1 MGKRLKFG
9 VFGGSFNP
17 IHTGHLIM
25 AQNALTELGLDKVLF
40 VTSNQ
45 NPFKPGQ
52 KELDYSQRNHLVEKA
67 IESNANF
74 SIEVYDT
81 KDKPSYTI
89 DTIRYLIDK
98 YPDVDFY
105 FICGVDNLMELHLW
119 KDFDQ
124 LAYLCTFAFVNRND
138 LAYHYIEAQ
147 VEFLSTSYEAK
158 LLEVD
163 APNIQIS
170 ATDIR
175 NRVIQGKSI
184 KYLVPESIFKEV
196 QSFYQEL
203 FAEEIEHFNRALKE
217 EMDHSKREEV
227 RIFFSDEEEF

>member
-1 MGKRLKFG
+1 MSRRLKFG

-17 IHTGHLIM
+17 IHIGHLIM

-45 NPFKPGQ
+45 NPFKLGQ
-52 KELDYSQRNHLVEKA
+52 KELDYSQRIRLMQRA
-67 IESNANF
+67 IESNPEFEAE
-74 SIEVYDT
+74 IYDT
-81 KDKPSYTI
+81 QDEPSYTI

-98 YPDVDFY
+98 YPNVDFY

-158 LLEVD
+158 LLEVN
-163 APNIQIS
+163 APNIQVS

-184 KYLVPESIFKEV
+184 KYLVPECIYEEV
-196 QSFYQEL
+196 QSSYQSL
-203 FAEEIEHFNRALKE
+203 LAEEIEKFNRAQQE

>member
-1 MGKRLKFG
+1 MGERLKFG

-17 IHTGHLIM
+17 IHIGHLIM
-25 AQNALTELGLDKVLF
+25 AQNALTQLDLDKVLF
-40 VTSNQ
+40 ITSNH
-45 NPFKPGQ
+45 NPFKLEQ
-52 KELDYSQRNHLVEKA
+52 KELDYAQRLYLVKKS
-67 IESNANF
+67 IESNPKF
-74 SIEVYDT
+74 DIELYDT
-81 KDKPSYTI
+81 EDQPNYTV
-89 DTIRYLIDK
+89 DTMRYLIGK

-158 LLEVD
+158 LLEVN
-163 APNIQIS
+163 AQNIQVS
-170 ATDIR
+170 ATEIR
-175 NRVIQGKSI
+175 NRVIEGKSI
-184 KYLVPESIFKEV
+184 KYLVPECVFEEV
-196 QSFYQEL
+196 ERLYQEL
-203 FAEEIEHFNRALKE
+203 FAEEIHRFQRAQQE

-227 RIFFSDEEEF
+227 RIFFSDEEDF